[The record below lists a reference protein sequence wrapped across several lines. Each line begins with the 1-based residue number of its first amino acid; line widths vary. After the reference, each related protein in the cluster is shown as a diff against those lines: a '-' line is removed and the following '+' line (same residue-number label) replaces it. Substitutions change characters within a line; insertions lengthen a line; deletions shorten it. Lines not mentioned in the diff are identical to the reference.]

1 MTEVKEVAA
10 YMERHG
16 LSLVTAESCTAGLIA
31 SRLAEVPGAGKLLD
45 CAFVVYTV
53 SAKQRCLGVSTETLE
68 RCNLTSEAVARE
80 MALGAIERGNA
91 NVAISNTGV
100 ADDTDPQ
107 TPAGTQ
113 CFAWV
118 FRDADGALAVHTGT
132 HRFEGDRNQVRK
144 QAADYALGRLPG
156 LHAGGGGT

>member
-1 MTEVKEVAA
+1 MKEVKEVAA
-10 YMERHG
+10 YMERNG
-16 LSLVTAESCTAGLIA
+16 LTLVTAESCTAGLIA
-31 SRLAEVPGAGKLLD
+31 SRLAQVPGAGKLLD

-53 SAKQRCLGVSTETLE
+53 SAKQRCLGVSQATIE

-100 ADDTDPQ
+100 ADDTDPDIER
-107 TPAGTQ
+107 GTQ

-118 FRDADGALAVHTGT
+118 FRDAEGALAVYTGT
-132 HRFEGDRNQVRK
+132 HRFHGDRNQIRE
-144 QAADYALGRLPG
+144 QAADHALGRLPA
-156 LHAGGGGT
+156 LHAAGGRP